1 MLPTK
6 WGSPYSGR
14 RRELP
19 HRPPHASRRREA
31 MVNVAKLA
39 PEPWSRNMNGGG
51 PAGAEGEQPTEHP
64 SLRTA
69 VARSHRTFDVNHLP
83 LDLQRVVADLT
94 EKYDRKYAL
103 CVAFT
108 IRTAVELHRG
118 WHMTLLTSK
127 IMQQLKDRFDLSL
140 TWKLGVLRLECRP
153 EHKSNSRGASMPPT
167 H

>member
-1 MLPTK
+1 
-6 WGSPYSGR
+6 
-14 RRELP
+14 
-19 HRPPHASRRREA
+19 

-51 PAGAEGEQPTEHP
+51 PASAEGEQPPNLDSFP

-94 EKYDRKYAL
+94 EKYDRAYAL
-103 CVAFT
+103 RVAFT

-127 IMQQLKDRFDLSL
+127 IMQQLKDRFELRL
-140 TWKLGVLRLECRP
+140 TWKLGVLRL
-153 EHKSNSRGASMPPT
+153 
-167 H
+167 